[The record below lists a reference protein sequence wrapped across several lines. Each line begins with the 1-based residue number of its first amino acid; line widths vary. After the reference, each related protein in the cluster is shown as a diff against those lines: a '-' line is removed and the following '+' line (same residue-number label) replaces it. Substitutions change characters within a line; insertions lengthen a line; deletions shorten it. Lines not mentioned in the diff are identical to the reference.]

1 MIRNATSILG
11 TASILIVGLAF
22 NGGCDRSVQ
31 FPVANRPPATPPDQL
46 TQVSIINALMLGQ
59 YDGVIPLTS
68 LLGYGDFGLGTCDHL
83 DGELIVLDGA
93 AFQVRSDGTI
103 HRVSPEE
110 KIPFAVVTPF
120 QPDGKFDCPAAH
132 SLEELDALLDKQLP
146 GQNLF
151 VAIRIDAQL
160 RSIRLRSVPR
170 QEPPYSP
177 LADVAKTQTTW
188 TRNDVEGTLIGIRS
202 PPWVT
207 SLNVPGYHWHFL
219 STDRRVGGHVID
231 CQIKTGQVS
240 YDTCDSW
247 LIKLSESAEFQ
258 QENLSRNLNKEL
270 EEVERSRGK

>member
-1 MIRNATSILG
+1 VARRQICNAVACL
-11 TASILIVGLAF
+11 LIVCALLAV
-22 NGGCDRSVQ
+22 GCDRSVQ
-31 FPVANRPPATPPDQL
+31 IPAANRAPAASPDQL

-59 YDGVIPLTS
+59 YDGVMPLAS
-68 LLGYGDFGLGTCDHL
+68 LLNYGDFGLGTCDHL
-83 DGELIVLDGA
+83 DGELIVLDGTA
-93 AFQVRSDGTI
+93 YQARSDGTI
-103 HRVSPEE
+103 HRVSPHE

-120 QPDGKFDCPAAH
+120 QPDGKFACPPAH

-160 RSIRLRSVPR
+160 RSIHLRSVPR
-170 QEPPYSP
+170 QEPPYAP

-188 TRNDVEGTLIGIRS
+188 TRNDVEGTLIGIRC

-207 SLNVPGYHWHFL
+207 GLNVPGYHWHFL
-219 STDRRVGGHVID
+219 SKDHRLGGHVID
-231 CQIKTGQVS
+231 CQIKTGQVTF
-240 YDTCDSW
+240 DTCDSW
-247 LIKLSESAEFQ
+247 LIKLSESEEFQ